1 MWKIDTHTHKIYV
14 ENGKKICA
22 ENNEGKKMLGS
33 VLQIQCLWFCR
44 VKISHVICLSC
55 ASSQRMGDTAIW
67 SHNWSSHSQKAYT
80 QKIFLRPP
88 LLPPHVDLISSRNYT
103 RWLLL
108 CSLQSTKYLSN
119 TWIIKNETPYASNKI
134 TTTFP
139 NTNESD
145 NKSSFAAYHH
155 NIELF
160 LSEDK
165 KVRKIFTVPT
175 HHELYC

>member
-1 MWKIDTHTHKIYV
+1 M

-44 VKISHVICLSC
+44 VKISHFFFYLVLHRSVWEIRPYDHTTDRLIHKKHTLRRYSC
-55 ASSQRMGDTAIW
+55 APPSFLLMSIW
-67 SHNWSSHSQKAYT
+67 YRVVIIRADY
-80 QKIFLRPP
+80 
-88 LLPPHVDLISSRNYT
+88 YYA
-103 RWLLL
+103 L
-108 CSLQSTKYLSN
+108 CSPQNIYRTLGLLKTKRHTQATKSQQHFR
-119 TWIIKNETPYASNKI
+119 IPI
-134 TTTFP
+134 
-139 NTNESD
+139 TNESD

-155 NIELF
+155 IIELF